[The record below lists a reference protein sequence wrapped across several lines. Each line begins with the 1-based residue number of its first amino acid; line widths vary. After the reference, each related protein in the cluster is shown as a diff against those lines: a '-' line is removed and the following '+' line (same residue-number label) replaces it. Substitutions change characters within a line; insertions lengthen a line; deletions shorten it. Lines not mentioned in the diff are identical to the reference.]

1 MLLLLGAMP
10 LGDDT
15 SASVNVEAGFA
26 GGILNRA
33 SLNFMSTIDQPVRGI
48 ATNGAL
54 TLQISAQW
62 GSATNGN
69 TIQLHQFY
77 VMELN

>member
-1 MLLLLGAMP
+1 MG
-10 LGDDT
+10 T
-15 SASVNVEAGFA
+15 
-26 GGILNRA
+26 
-33 SLNFMSTIDQPVRGI
+33 

-54 TLQISAQW
+54 TVQISAQW
-62 GSATNGN
+62 GTATTGN